1 MQMFIVHNRCSE
13 RLSTWKEPNS
23 KRRQTIRVN
32 HQDVS
37 HRLLFL
43 RVPDECGQSLQER
56 VRTLAMKP
64 WIAPNLTWTD

>member
-1 MQMFIVHNRCSE
+1 MNGFQLE
-13 RLSTWKEPNS
+13 KRLTQ
-23 KRRQTIRVN
+23 RGAMTIRVN

-37 HRLLFL
+37 DRLLLL

-64 WIAPNLTWTD
+64 SIAPNLT

>member
-1 MQMFIVHNRCSE
+1 M
-13 RLSTWKEPNS
+13 
-23 KRRQTIRVN
+23 TIRVN

-37 HRLLFL
+37 HHLPLL

-64 WIAPNLTWTD
+64 

>member
-1 MQMFIVHNRCSE
+1 MNGFQLE
-13 RLSTWKEPNS
+13 KRLTQ
-23 KRRQTIRVN
+23 RGAMTIRVN

-37 HRLLFL
+37 HHLLLL

-64 WIAPNLTWTD
+64 